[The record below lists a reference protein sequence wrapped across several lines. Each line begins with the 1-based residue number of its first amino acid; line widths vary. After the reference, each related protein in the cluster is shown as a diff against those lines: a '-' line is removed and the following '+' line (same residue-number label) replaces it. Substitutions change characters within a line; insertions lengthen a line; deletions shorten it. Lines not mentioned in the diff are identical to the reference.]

1 MCNMFEQLARHSSS
15 IPEGS
20 VNGYIIVMIRLCA
33 ITLNSPESLSL
44 VRLISNNSSE
54 YEKSE

>member
-20 VNGYIIVMIRLCA
+20 INGYIIVMIRPWV
-33 ITLNSPESLSL
+33 IKLSCL
-44 VRLISNNSSE
+44 ECSRTTEIVQSG
-54 YEKSE
+54 